1 MKKNVNLWSLFLIF
15 FKIGFFTFV
24 GGYAMIPIFQ
34 REIST
39 KRKWISPDEIID
51 LFTIAQSI
59 PGAIAVN
66 TSILIGYKLKKNIG
80 AFVTTMGIVLP
91 SYITITVI
99 AYFFDSV
106 EKNIYV
112 QTALRG
118 INAAVVALIVVAC
131 ISAYKSGIKDKLGI
145 ILLAVSVI
153 TVKFLGLNPIYVIL
167 FGILLGIF
175 IYFFFNSKMREKF
188 DDKKVS
194 DKEEH
199 NE

>member
-15 FKIGFFTFV
+15 FKIGFFTFG

-59 PGAIAVN
+59 PGASAVN

-99 AYFFDSV
+99 AYFFSSV

-118 INAAVVALIVVAC
+118 INAAVVALIVTAC
-131 ISAYKSGIKDKLGI
+131 ISAYKSGIKDKLGL
-145 ILLAVSVI
+145 ILLAISVI
-153 TVKFLGLNPIYVIL
+153 AVKFLGLNPIYVIL
-167 FGILLGIF
+167 FGILLGVF

-194 DKEEH
+194 DKEEQ
-199 NE
+199 N